1 MKNIGYHTR
10 LYSDNTKKIV
20 GGSFGGSIDQQT
32 VERLVK
38 SHFTVVVKPSG
49 TAVFVDRDGREV
61 SLYFSIDA
69 STTEKGRE
77 ALVVY
82 RKEKEKSDRLAEESE
97 IERERVL
104 RELTDDLTIEQ
115 IKEILGKA

>member
-61 SLYFSIDA
+61 RLYFSIDA
-69 STTEKGRE
+69 CATEKGRE

-82 RKEKEKSDRLAEESE
+82 RKEKEKLDRLAEESE

-115 IKEILGKA
+115 IKEILGKS